1 MRINDVIIA
10 PILTEKA
17 TNLVKN
23 QVYMF
28 EVHLKA
34 TKYQIKEVLEKLYS
48 VKISNIRT
56 MVRKGKIRRV
66 GKKMISKKITDKKIA
81 FVKVVKGKIDIFP
94 QA

>member
-48 VKISNIRT
+48 VEISNIRT
-56 MVRKGKIRRV
+56 MIRKGKIRKV

-81 FVKVVKGKIDIFP
+81 FVEVVKGKIDIFP

>member
-56 MVRKGKIRRV
+56 MVRKGKVRKV
-66 GKKMISKKITDKKIA
+66 GKKMIPKKITDKKIA

>member
-17 TNLVKN
+17 TNLVRD

-28 EVHLKA
+28 QVNIKA
-34 TKYQIKEVLEKLYS
+34 TKFQIKEVLEKLYS
-48 VKISNIRT
+48 VKISDIRI
-56 MVRKGKIRRV
+56 MIRKGKKRRV
-66 GKKMISKKITDKKIA
+66 GKKMITKKSADRKIV
-81 FVKVVKGKIDIFP
+81 FVRVVKGKIDIFP

>member
-17 TNLVKN
+17 TNLVKD

-28 EVHLKA
+28 QVNLKA
-34 TKYQIKEVLEKLYS
+34 TKFQIKEVLEKLYS
-48 VKISNIRT
+48 VKISDIRI
-56 MVRKGKIRRV
+56 MIRKGKIKKV
-66 GKKMISKKITDKKIA
+66 GRKMISKKNTDRKIA
-81 FVKVVKGKIDIFP
+81 FVRVVKGKIDIFP

>member
-10 PILTEKA
+10 PVLTEKS
-17 TNLVKN
+17 TNLVKD
-23 QVYMF
+23 QIYMF

-48 VKISNIRT
+48 VKISNMRT
-56 MVRKGKIRRV
+56 MVRKGKVRKV
-66 GKKMISKKITDKKIA
+66 GKKMILKKITDKKIA

>member
-17 TNLVKN
+17 TNLVKD

-28 EVHLKA
+28 QVNIKA
-34 TKYQIKEVLEKLYS
+34 TKFQVKEVLEKLYS
-48 VKISNIRT
+48 VEISNIRT
-56 MVRKGKIRRV
+56 MIRKGKIRKV

-81 FVKVVKGKIDIFP
+81 FVEVVKGKIDIFP

>member
-17 TNLVKN
+17 TNLVKD

-28 EVHLKA
+28 QVNIKA
-34 TKYQIKEVLEKLYS
+34 TKFQIKEVLEKLYS
-48 VKISNIRT
+48 VKISDIRI
-56 MVRKGKIRRV
+56 MIRKGKERRV
-66 GKKMISKKITDKKIA
+66 GKKMITKRSADRKIV
-81 FVKVVKGKIDIFP
+81 FVRVVKGKIDIFP

>member
-10 PILTEKA
+10 PVLTEKS
-17 TNLVKN
+17 TNLVKD
-23 QVYMF
+23 QIYMF

-48 VKISNIRT
+48 VKSSNMRT
-56 MVRKGKIRRV
+56 MVRKGKVRKV
-66 GKKMISKKITDKKIA
+66 GKKMILKKITDKKIA

>member
-17 TNLVKN
+17 TNMVKD

-48 VKISNIRT
+48 VDISNIRT
-56 MVRKGKIRRV
+56 MVRKGKVRKV
-66 GKKMISKKITDKKIA
+66 GRKMISKKITDKKIA